1 VKVANA
7 LISKADLERIALQE
21 IRSFPGSEHVV
32 AVEVEYEANQP
43 SGINWTLYVIAN
55 DEGDLD
61 RIQYAAKVTSDRLKR
76 RYDLRP
82 APYAARSAVVPS

>member
-1 VKVANA
+1 MANA

-32 AVEVEYEANQP
+32 SVEVEYEGNQP
-43 SGINWTLYVIAN
+43 QSINWTLCVIAN
-55 DEGDLD
+55 DGGDLD

-82 APYAARSAVVPS
+82 AS

>member
-1 VKVANA
+1 MPKA

-21 IRSFPGSEHVV
+21 IRNFPGSEHVRS
-32 AVEVEYEANQP
+32 VEVESDNNVP
-43 SGINWTLYVIAN
+43 RDTDWRLYVIAN

-61 RIQYAAKVTSDRLKR
+61 RIQYAVKITTDRLKR

-82 APYAARSAVVPS
+82 S